1 VTINFKQAE
10 QLIVLMEECAEVQ
23 QAASKILRFGKTD
36 EATERLTQE
45 IGDLLGI
52 IDWVTKEFDIDP
64 DTLIQYGELK
74 QTKMKKWCS
83 YNK

>member
-1 VTINFKQAE
+1 MTINFKQAE

-23 QAASKILRFGKTD
+23 QAASKILRFGNDQDKIG
-36 EATERLTQE
+36 ALTQE
-45 IGDLLGI
+45 LGDLLGI
-52 IDWVTKEFDIDP
+52 IEWVTREFDIDP